1 MSMHCV
7 WVQGVGKRVPLSLFR
22 TQGRGGKGLR
32 AIKLNEGDCLSA
44 LEVVHPH
51 PSLDS
56 VPYIR
61 LPCEHGGSCDQSD

>member
-1 MSMHCV
+1 MCL
-7 WVQGVGKRVPLSLFR
+7 QGVGKRVPLDLFR

-51 PSLDS
+51 PA
-56 VPYIR
+56 
-61 LPCEHGGSCDQSD
+61 SDLYFRGLVGAEWQNCWPTVKPD